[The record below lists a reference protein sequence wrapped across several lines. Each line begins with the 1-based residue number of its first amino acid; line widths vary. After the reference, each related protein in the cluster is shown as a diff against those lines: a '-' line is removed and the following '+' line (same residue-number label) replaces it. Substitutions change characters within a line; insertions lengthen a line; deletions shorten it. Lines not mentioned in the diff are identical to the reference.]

1 MAIKPER
8 TIRIGAISASIFA
21 NAREVGDEERTRT
34 IRSVTLQRSYKDD
47 EGNWR
52 NTANFGLADL
62 PIAIRVL
69 QLAQEHVEAAEVAHD
84 APSAKSNGAL
94 SGTAS

>member
-1 MAIKPER
+1 MATKPER

-21 NAREVGDEERTRT
+21 NTREVGDEDKTRT

-62 PIAIRVL
+62 PVAIRVL
-69 QLAQEHVEAAEVAHD
+69 ELAQAHVESAELASESRATKAHAVAEEV
-84 APSAKSNGAL
+84 PY
-94 SGTAS
+94 

>member
-1 MAIKPER
+1 MAAKPER
-8 TIRIGAISASIFA
+8 TIRIGSISASIFA
-21 NAREVGDEERTRT
+21 NVRKTDDDETSRT

-62 PIAIRVL
+62 PTAIHVL
-69 QLAQEHVEAAEVAHD
+69 QLAQAHVEAAELVSESRA
-84 APSAKSNGAL
+84 AKSHAVAEEL
-94 SGTAS
+94 AY